1 MTSTSGFI
9 TPTAET
15 VQGDAGAV
23 LENVVR
29 EGLLALGLGGE
40 GSAAAPFRCS
50 TAGLPTPSAS
60 V

>member
-1 MTSTSGFI
+1 MTSMSGCI

-23 LENVVR
+23 LERVFR
-29 EGLLALGLGGE
+29 EGLLALDLGGK
-40 GSAAAPFRCS
+40 GSAAVPFRCF
-50 TAGLPTPSAS
+50 TAGLPTPTAS